1 MVKNKI
7 RPSEGNYRIDLFM
20 KKPELSSQKNT
31 PEEDD
36 YSGQSSPSSA
46 RQHQQRHIYPEY
58 ERSSIECQPAQIP
71 LVLEQLQSQSEQY
84 SDPLAQLLS
93 FDSNKNSSSL
103 RQPAQQVSSKDNNTE
118 NDSWKAAIDSEVP
131 VSAKRAHT
139 TPVRSEPR
147 VFWDASPLKI
157 DLSNPFLSFQL
168 SNLEA
173 KNNDNKSDTSK
184 ASSIPVT
191 KQNDVII
198 KEDGDI
204 SHMNNPVNDL
214 FLKFNSRF
222 SPAHKSPYKNNLSQ
236 SPTRNSS
243 AGIRKHKGLS
253 RHATSPAILKSH
265 RPSSTNSGR
274 TNREKL
280 ARIMSLADRLDL
292 STGYSSQDQENRPPL
307 KKRGS
312 ERGVRFLSACTTLIE
327 KDSATKTIEEEKE
340 KYANSAND
348 MEIDEPP
355 ALPVFNSVTPISIK
369 TAARAKLMEG
379 DALFSPSKTL
389 EPVKNN
395 NNYDNQNNNYN
406 SHKSKTTPSKH
417 SNMVEENDQFSSW
430 DEDDLSKLMS
440 DMEQEMIESVNSQKD
455 FNSINDF
462 ANLPI
467 NNPDE
472 NVCITSRSALDSEV
486 TSSVLVPA
494 PKPSIRV
501 SKTINS
507 TAINI
512 SSIPISEVKP
522 ATFVPTKDSSVS
534 SSLKVS
540 PSILPTTSPPVKAS
554 NTPAGIINKTKQSV
568 ITTNEISEELE
579 DFFNDSDLDIDFSS
593 DLEEMHKSKIR
604 SNQRD
609 GSDTLVDL
617 TDHKQQQPSLT
628 LTEPGFK
635 DFTNPKK
642 QCPRSFVETPIPLN
656 TTITNPMVHRYLV
669 LSVLMGTYVPP
680 GGCKPLEE
688 AQLTVVNSK
697 SQELIVKVRDNWLDC
712 IPVAR
717 DVIHIIGTYIEGNRE
732 KSITEVI
739 IDNSNNL
746 LVIQPDVLIP
756 CTSVSES
763 FFCQRKLVLKS
774 RLRSTVETNSYMT
787 YGSIIHEVFQSCLA
801 TNNFSQSF
809 IDDKIQ
815 KLVQAFIE
823 DLFICNIEPDEAIKY
838 IRSKIP
844 KIREWG
850 QKFISHQPQP
860 HSFVDEHRSRSRGR
874 LMAVSNIVDVEEEI
888 WSPTYG
894 LQGKIDVTVETC
906 LQDAVRE
913 WRFLS
918 PLEIKTSKNTR
929 VIGHRAQTT
938 LYTLLM
944 TDRYGID
951 IKYGV
956 LVYSETGETI
966 RVPGFASEVR
976 DLLIHR
982 NSIARSQAERDK
994 LPDLIDNAHMC
1005 RKCERLAACMTF
1017 KCVDENA
1024 SLDSQQVSAMNE
1036 PGILLEYLEK
1046 VGHVKQNHV
1055 HFFKHWN
1062 NLLVKE
1068 EMEMSS
1074 HLKEIWTM
1082 TSAARESIGRSFSGL
1097 RVQGSP
1103 QEVQISDVVTR
1114 YTYILERSDPTTG
1127 PFTLANSEISP
1138 GDPIIVSD
1146 ENGHVHLSSGLF
1158 VSGNRNTITITVNR
1172 RLTDS
1177 LQQRSGFDGEFN
1189 QVFNSRLN
1197 PRIRPSQAGTNNE
1210 VVEDVP
1216 KTCFRVD
1223 KDEFRQALSVARNN
1237 LVELLLQKK
1246 DHSNLELIVDLAPP
1260 RFSEWSALPQSV
1272 AQKLAHF
1279 NQDQFKAI
1287 KKVLVAQDYAL
1298 ILGMPGTGKTTTIAA
1313 LIEMLVARGQTVL
1326 LASYTHSAV
1335 DTILRKIKD
1344 SGFGILRLGRPS
1356 LVNPDVRH
1364 LAVGPGGNDTARP
1377 QTKVDIEKL
1386 YFQPPVVAATCLG
1399 TTHWL
1404 FKRRRF
1410 DYCIVDEA
1418 SQVTL
1423 PTCLGPIRYAD
1434 RFVLVGDHF
1443 QLSPLVKSSEAQ
1455 AGGLDVSLFKRLNDS
1470 HPEAVV
1476 HLEHQYRM
1484 CEDIMAVSN
1493 KLIYGGR
1500 LKCGSDVIA
1509 KQVLTIPDKTA
1520 INSWRDP
1527 DRCTLETD
1535 WLAWVLDE
1543 RYVIINFSSFNLL
1556 IFFFFFLAQRY
1567 FF

>member
-20 KKPELSSQKNT
+20 KKSELPAQKNT

-36 YSGQSSPSSA
+36 FSGQSSPSSA

-58 ERSSIECQPAQIP
+58 EHSSIEGQPAQLP
-71 LVLEQLQSQSEQY
+71 LVLEQLQSQSEQS

-103 RQPAQQVSSKDNNTE
+103 RRPAQQVSSKDNNSE
-118 NDSWKAAIDSEVP
+118 SDNWKARIDSEEP
-131 VSAKRAHT
+131 VAAKRAYT

-157 DLSNPFLSFQL
+157 DPSNPFLSFQL
-168 SNLEA
+168 SNSET
-173 KNNDNKSDTSK
+173 KTNNNNKSNTLK

-191 KQNDVII
+191 KKTEVII

-236 SPTRNSS
+236 SPTRNAS

-253 RHATSPAILKSH
+253 RHATSPAILRSH
-265 RPSSTNSGR
+265 RPSSTNSVR

-292 STGYSSQDQENRPPL
+292 STGYSSQDEENRPPL
-307 KKRGS
+307 KKRVS

-327 KDSATKTIEEEKE
+327 KDSATKTIEEERE
-340 KYANSAND
+340 ENADSVND
-348 MEIDEPP
+348 MDIDKPP
-355 ALPVFNSVTPISIK
+355 SLPVFSSVTPISIK

-379 DALFSPSKTL
+379 DALFSSNKTL
-389 EPVKNN
+389 EPVKNS
-395 NNYDNQNNNYN
+395 NNYDNQNNNY
-406 SHKSKTTPSKH
+406 HGYKSKTATSDH
-417 SNMVEENDQFSSW
+417 SNMAEENDEFSSW

-455 FNSINDF
+455 FRSTTDF
-462 ANLPI
+462 ANLPV
-467 NNPDE
+467 NKPDE
-472 NVCITSRSALDSEV
+472 NVCITSRSALNSGV
-486 TSSVLVPA
+486 TSSGFVPA
-494 PKPSIRV
+494 SKPSIRV

-507 TAINI
+507 TSINI
-512 SSIPISEVKP
+512 SSVAISKVKS
-522 ATFVPTKDSSVS
+522 TTSVPTKDSSVS

-540 PSILPTTSPPVKAS
+540 PSILPTTSPPAKAS
-554 NTPAGIINKTKQSV
+554 NTAPGTINEIEQSV
-568 ITTNEISEELE
+568 VTTNDMSEELE

-593 DLEEMHKSKIR
+593 DLEETHKSKIR
-604 SNQRD
+604 SNHRD
-609 GSDTLVDL
+609 GSDTLVDS
-617 TDHKQQQPSLT
+617 TDQKQQQPPSLLT
-628 LTEPGFK
+628 LMEPGFK
-635 DFTNPKK
+635 DFTNQKK
-642 QCPRSFVETPIPLN
+642 QRLRSIVETPIPLT

-688 AQLTVVNSK
+688 AQLTVANSK

-712 IPVAR
+712 TPVAR
-717 DVIHIIGTYIEGNRE
+717 DVIHVIGTYIEGNGD
-732 KSITEVI
+732 KPITEVI

-756 CTSVSES
+756 CTSVSEN

-774 RLRSTVETNSYMT
+774 RLRSTVETNIYMT

-809 IDDKIQ
+809 IEDKIQ

-823 DLFICNIEPDEAIKY
+823 DLFICNIEPEEAINY

-844 KIREWG
+844 KIREWS

-874 LMAVSNIVDVEEEI
+874 LMAVSNIIDVEEEI

-994 LPDLIDNAHMC
+994 LPDLIDNSHMC

-1024 SLDSQQVSAMNE
+1024 SLDPQQVAAMNE

-1046 VGHVKQNHV
+1046 MGHVKQNHV
-1055 HFFKHWN
+1055 QFFRHWN
-1062 NLLVKE
+1062 TLLVKE

-1114 YTYILERSDPTTG
+1114 YTYILERSDPTAG

-1138 GDPIIVSD
+1138 GDPIVVSD

-1172 RLTDS
+1172 KLTDS
-1177 LQQRSGFDGEFN
+1177 LQQRKSFDEEFN

-1197 PRIRPSQAGTNNE
+1197 PRIRPSQAGTNSE

-1216 KTCFRVD
+1216 KMCFRVD

-1237 LVELLLQKK
+1237 LVELLLQKN
-1246 DHSNLELIVDLAPP
+1246 DHSNLESIVDLAPP
-1260 RFSEWSALPQSV
+1260 RFSEWSALPQSA

-1279 NQDQFKAI
+1279 NQDQFEAI

-1364 LAVGPGGNDTARP
+1364 LAVGPGSNGTARP

-1509 KQVLTIPDKTA
+1509 KQVLTIPNKTV
-1520 INSWRDP
+1520 IDSWRVP
-1527 DRCTLETD
+1527 DRCTLEID
-1535 WLAWVLDE
+1535 WLTWVLDE

-1556 IFFFFFLAQRY
+1556 IFFFSI
-1567 FF
+1567 